1 MRWVHDWMNYR
12 ETSAGRPIPA
22 ANFVIAASWLGAAAC
37 QIQESGL
44 VTETILS
51 AKTYTTD
58 LRELSR

>member
-1 MRWVHDWMNYR
+1 MNYR